1 MTILLITVALI
12 AGSAFFVMVEFSLM
26 ASRRYRLE
34 ESARTSRSGRAA
46 LRNASDLTL
55 MLAGAQLGI
64 TLCTLALG
72 AFTKPAVHDAL
83 HPLLDAIGLPT
94 GAASAAS
101 FVLALALVTF
111 LHLVVGEM
119 APKSFSSPTRA
130 DRDLAG
136 PADAWIPL
144 DHPAR
149 AARPE
154 PVRELAGPQSGATPA
169 DEVGSAQDA
178 ASLRHLVEHSATSG
192 ARHAYTVE
200 SSALDFSETL
210 LEEITT
216 PDEDIVWVP
225 VEATVADVQA
235 ATIAS
240 GHLRILVMAGDRI
253 NGVVHV
259 RDTMDADGAQE
270 IDNFVRRVL
279 VLDARTTVYE
289 ALARMQRQR
298 VHVAVVTK
306 GGKRL
311 GVVTLQ
317 DVLPQVLPKERIRP
331 RSPARHLICR
341 AVDSLRS

>member
-1 MTILLITVALI
+1 MVTVLITTLLII
-12 AGSAFFVMVEFSLM
+12 GSAFFVMVEFSLM
-26 ASRRYRLE
+26 AARRYRLE
-34 ESARTSRSGRAA
+34 ESARTSRAGRAA

-72 AFTKPAVHDAL
+72 AITKPAVKEAL
-83 HPLLDAIGLPT
+83 TPLFYSVGLPS
-94 GAASAAS
+94 GAVSALS
-101 FVLALALVTF
+101 FVLALVIVTF

-119 APKSFSSPTRA
+119 APKSFSLAHPEKTAIWLALPMRGFLWLTRPV
-130 DRDLAG
+130 LSG
-136 PADAWIPL
+136 L
-144 DHPAR
+144 NR
-149 AARPE
+149 AANWL
-154 PVRELAGPQSGATPA
+154 VRKSGATPA
-169 DEVGSAQDA
+169 DEVGAAQDA
-178 ASLRHLVEHSATSG
+178 ESLRHLVDHSASVG
-192 ARHAYTVE
+192 ALSTAYHRGVV
-200 SSALDFSETL
+200 SALDFSETL

-298 VHVAVVTK
+298 VHVAVVVK

-317 DVLPQVLPKERIRP
+317 DVLPQVLPKERFIP
-331 RSPARHLICR
+331 TAPA
-341 AVDSLRS
+341 S

>member
-119 APKSFSSPTRA
+119 APKSFSLAHPERIAIWLALPMRGFLWITR
-130 DRDLAG
+130 
-136 PADAWIPL
+136 
-144 DHPAR
+144 
-149 AARPE
+149 
-154 PVRELAGPQSGATPA
+154 PVLHALNQSANWLVRKSGATPA

-178 ASLRHLVEHSATSG
+178 ASLRHLVEHSASVG
-192 ARHAYTVE
+192 ALAMHYHRGVVG
-200 SSALDFSETL
+200 ALDFSETR

-216 PDEDIVWVP
+216 PDEEIVWVP

-235 ATIAS
+235 ATVAS

-253 NGVVHV
+253 TGIVHV
-259 RDTMDADGAQE
+259 RDTMDADPAQDLDAF
-270 IDNFVRRVL
+270 IRRVL
-279 VLDARTTVYE
+279 VRDARTTVYE

-298 VHVAVVTK
+298 IHVAVVTQ

-311 GVVTLQ
+311 GIVTLQ
-317 DVLPQVLPKERIRP
+317 DVLPQVLPKERILP
-331 RSPARHLICR
+331 EEPGASP
-341 AVDSLRS
+341 

>member
-1 MTILLITVALI
+1 MVTVLITTLLII
-12 AGSAFFVMVEFSLM
+12 GSAFFVMVEFSLM
-26 ASRRYRLE
+26 AARRYRLE
-34 ESARTSRSGRAA
+34 ESARTSRAGRAA

-72 AFTKPAVHDAL
+72 AITKPAVKEAL
-83 HPLLDAIGLPT
+83 TPLFYSVGLPS
-94 GAASAAS
+94 GAASALS
-101 FVLALALVTF
+101 FVLALVIVTF

-119 APKSFSSPTRA
+119 APKSFSLAHPEKTAIWLALPMRGFLWLTRPV
-130 DRDLAG
+130 LSG
-136 PADAWIPL
+136 L
-144 DHPAR
+144 NR
-149 AARPE
+149 AANWL
-154 PVRELAGPQSGATPA
+154 VRKSGATPA
-169 DEVGSAQDA
+169 DEVGAAQDA
-178 ASLRHLVEHSATSG
+178 ESLRHLVDHSASVG
-192 ARHAYTVE
+192 ALSTAYHRGVV
-200 SSALDFSETL
+200 SALDFSETL

-216 PDEDIVWVP
+216 PDEDIVRVP

-298 VHVAVVTK
+298 VHVAVVVK

-317 DVLPQVLPKERIRP
+317 DVLPQVLPKERFIP
-331 RSPARHLICR
+331 TAPA
-341 AVDSLRS
+341 S